1 VTTSSSTSA
10 RRLGPA
16 AWVRSFPTATRLLL
30 GRKIRLRHD
39 RVGVRLT
46 MSDGRT
52 YVPFRETALLSSRPA
67 TAVPTVLQPRFRLRG
82 VGRRPD
88 GLRHRMFRRCCIMTT
103 PFFVGVGG
111 FRSKLWMYDP
121 STGDYAG
128 LYDWD
133 DPRRARAYAE
143 GLSAVLRLVSVPGT
157 VSYEL
162 VPGEDVATYLATT
175 SSAPSASSNRQ
186 AG

>member
-1 VTTSSSTSA
+1 
-10 RRLGPA
+10 
-16 AWVRSFPTATRLLL
+16 
-30 GRKIRLRHD
+30 
-39 RVGVRLT
+39 

-52 YVPFRETALLSSRPA
+52 YVPFRETTVETPRPA

-88 GLRHRMFRRCCIMTT
+88 GLRHRLFRRCCIVTT

-121 STGDYAG
+121 ATGDYAG

-143 GLSAVLRLVSVPGT
+143 GLGAVLRIVSVPGP
-157 VSYEL
+157 S
-162 VPGEDVATYLATT
+162 AT
-175 SSAPSASSNRQ
+175 SSSPARTSPRTSPPHSPPAPSSSRQ

>member
-1 VTTSSSTSA
+1 MTTSCSTPA
-10 RRLGPA
+10 ERLGPV

-30 GRKIRLRHD
+30 GQKVRLRHD
-39 RVGVRLT
+39 HVGVRLT

-52 YVPFRETALLSSRPA
+52 YVPFRETTVETPRPD

-88 GLRHRMFRRCCIMTT
+88 GLRHRLFRRCCIVTT

-121 STGDYAG
+121 STGDDAG
-128 LYDWD
+128 VYDWD

-143 GLSAVLRLVSVPGT
+143 GLGAVLRIVSVPGT

-162 VPGEDVATYLATT
+162 VAGEDVATYLAAT
-175 SSAPSASSNRQ
+175 SPLAPSTIRQ